1 MDSRIT
7 LHSTARCSTLG
18 VRVKCRQ
25 LRHRR
30 CLRPLARSAQS
41 TAPPR
46 ESAMKGVSQQMT
58 DMRKSMQ
65 EDKQLG
71 VLMAGLRGSNMDE
84 SDFADD
90 SVVMQLVEV
99 AHDDND
105 QLPLAYDPISI
116 AAFWGRRPVAV
127 IRRALQLLGIG
138 WGFMARLGWDLAW
151 GKLADN
157 EVARARELRE
167 IVTSLGPAY
176 IKLGQALSIRPD
188 ILSPSAMYEMQ
199 KLCDKVPSFD
209 SKVAMTM
216 IEQELGRPWQQVYS
230 QLTPRPIAAASLG
243 QVYRGRLHSG
253 EQVAVK
259 VQRPFVLETVTVDL
273 FLVRKFAVF
282 LRRFPNIKTDVV
294 GLLDEWAARFFEE
307 LDYVREGNNATRFAK
322 QMEKDL
328 PQVVVP
334 TTFTEYTSRRVLTT
348 SWLEGEKLS
357 GSTASDVGELVNLG
371 VICYLKQLLD
381 TGFFHADP
389 HPGNL
394 IRTPDGRLAILDFG
408 LVTEIDD
415 NIKFGMIEAIS
426 HLIHRD
432 YEAIV
437 EDFVTLQFI
446 DPGTNLTPILPV
458 LAKVFDQALAG
469 GGAKNINFQDLA
481 ADLAQITFD
490 FPFKIP
496 PYFAL
501 IIRAISVL
509 EGIALLGNPEFA
521 IVDEAYPF
529 VAKMLLTDDSPRLR
543 AALKYMV
550 YGKDSV
556 FDADRLID
564 LLAAFEDFAVASKS
578 SRGDMDVGAPRPG
591 SSFSLPQAPSRPQSS
606 SATDSSRRSSN
617 GSYSGV
623 NIDDAQVVANSRG
636 NTNQASL
643 ANRTGSRHAAGD
655 RNGAAAY
662 SGSSAG
668 NQTYAGQGSSRQTYS
683 GQHANEQRQLDG
695 NDREYSGQHAS
706 SSSGGPWGSWGNWP
720 SQTGSW
726 GANWGQN
733 ALYQPQNG
741 TDRSQT
747 PESAREAL
755 KFVFSA
761 EGAFFRDFIM
771 DEVVRSIDAMSRAQL
786 KALVEFLGLTGASI
800 PVFLPGSLKFIPLTP
815 DLNPEDK
822 KVMENVKKLGNFL
835 TGGDA
840 AGLIGGSSDPRV
852 VREITPFLPNVATE
866 IAPEVFKRLA
876 SRLSAR
882 AVRELF
888 VSSPP

>member
-1 MDSRIT
+1 M
-7 LHSTARCSTLG
+7 HSSQTIRSVHSGGPRLTRPAKTNLLSTVVGARQTA
-18 VRVKCRQ
+18 KRQ
-25 LRHRR
+25 RH
-30 CLRPLARSAQS
+30 CLRPLARAGRASAV
-41 TAPPR
+41 PR
-46 ESAMKGVSQQMT
+46 ESAVRGMSQQMT
-58 DMRKSMQ
+58 DMRKSMA
-65 EDKQLG
+65 EDKQIG

-99 AHDDND
+99 AHDDAD
-105 QLPLAYDPISI
+105 QLPLDYDPQRI
-116 AAFWGRRPVAV
+116 ADFWGRRPVAV

-138 WGFMARLGWDLAW
+138 WGFVARLGWDLAW
-151 GKLADN
+151 GKLSEH
-157 EVARARELRE
+157 EVERARELRE

-188 ILSPSAMYEMQ
+188 ILSPAAMYEMQ

-216 IEQELGRPWQQVYS
+216 IQQELGRPWQDVYS

-253 EQVAVK
+253 EEVAVK

-273 FLVRKFAVF
+273 FLVSKGARGEEEAAALARTALTLSPLHTVACDAWTCRKFAVF
-282 LRRFPNIKTDVV
+282 LRRFPSIRTDVV

-307 LDYVREGNNATRFAK
+307 LDYVREGNNGIIFAK
-322 QMEKDL
+322 QMAKDL
-328 PQVVVP
+328 PQIVVP
-334 TTFTEYTSRRVLTT
+334 RTFTEFTSRRVLTT

-357 GSTASDVGELVNLG
+357 GSKAADVGDLVNLG

-415 NIKFGMIEAIS
+415 NIKFGMVEAIS

-446 DPGTNLTPILPV
+446 DPGTNLRPILPV

-509 EGIALLGNPEFA
+509 EGIALVGNPEFA

-529 VAKMLLTDDSPRLR
+529 VAKMLLTDETPRLR

-564 LLAAFEDFAVASKS
+564 LLAAFEDFSVAAKS
-578 SRGDMDVGAPRPG
+578 ARGDMDVGAPRPG
-591 SSFSLPQAPSRPQSS
+591 ASFKLPAEPGKTQSADFSDARSMSNGRASTSTGYSQTGGSMPGTGKFNARAGSRPY
-606 SATDSSRRSSN
+606 SSN
-617 GSYSGV
+617 SNGNGRASERGAYATADGGYGAVPSGYGGGEPYTASM
-623 NIDDAQVVANSRG
+623 NNMLQQTESARLAQFDR
-636 NTNQASL
+636 QA
-643 ANRTGSRHAAGD
+643 GSRHEANGMSSGNNIGFGTGSDSRVHSGQGRAAGSE
-655 RNGAAAY
+655 RAH
-662 SGSSAG
+662 SGK
-668 NQTYAGQGSSRQTYS
+668 
-683 GQHANEQRQLDG
+683 D
-695 NDREYSGQHAS
+695 AS
-706 SSSGGPWGSWGNWP
+706 SSTGPWGSWGNWP
-720 SQTGSW
+720 
-726 GANWGQN
+726 
-733 ALYQPQNG
+733 PQNG
-741 TDRSQT
+741 SWAGAWGGGNALRRQMHSGSDRSQT

-771 DEVVRSIDAMSRAQL
+771 DELVRSIDAMSRSVGCTHCKQCS
-786 KALVEFLGLTGASI
+786 LVVCI
-800 PVFLPGSLKFIPLTP
+800 
-815 DLNPEDK
+815 
-822 KVMENVKKLGNFL
+822 
-835 TGGDA
+835 
-840 AGLIGGSSDPRV
+840 
-852 VREITPFLPNVATE
+852 
-866 IAPEVFKRLA
+866 
-876 SRLSAR
+876 
-882 AVRELF
+882 
-888 VSSPP
+888 

>member
-1 MDSRIT
+1 
-7 LHSTARCSTLG
+7 
-18 VRVKCRQ
+18 
-25 LRHRR
+25 
-30 CLRPLARSAQS
+30 
-41 TAPPR
+41 
-46 ESAMKGVSQQMT
+46 MKGMSQQMT

-127 IRRALQLLGIG
+127 IRRALQLFGIG

-209 SKVAMTM
+209 SKVAMKM

-307 LDYVREGNNATRFAK
+307 LDYVREGNNATKFAK
-322 QMEKDL
+322 QMEKEL

-334 TTFTEYTSRRVLTT
+334 TTFAEYTSRRVLTT

-415 NIKFGMIEAIS
+415 NIKYGMIEAIS

-578 SRGDMDVGAPRPG
+578 SRGDMDVGPPRPG
-591 SSFSLPQAPSRPQSS
+591 SSFSLPQPPSRPPIS
-606 SATDSSRRSSN
+606 SATDSSRRRSN
-617 GSYSGV
+617 MQASTSTPYNQNGAAFATNQGQAGGRSPYGSYSKGNGNGMGAGSYSGV
-623 NIDDAQVVANSRG
+623 NINDAQVVANSRG
-636 NTNQASL
+636 NNYQASL
-643 ANRTGSRHAAGD
+643 ANGKGKMGS
-655 RNGAAAY
+655 N
-662 SGSSAG
+662 
-668 NQTYAGQGSSRQTYS
+668 RQANN
-683 GQHANEQRQLDG
+683 GQHANEQRQLGG
-695 NDREYSGQHAS
+695 NDREYSGQLAS
-706 SSSGGPWGSWGNWP
+706 SSSGGPRGSWGNWP
-720 SQTGSW
+720 SQSGSW
-726 GANWGQN
+726 GASWGQN
-733 ALYQPQNG
+733 ALDQPQSG
-741 TDRSQT
+741 TDKSQT

-800 PVFLPGSLKFIPLTP
+800 PVFLPGSLRFIPLTP

-852 VREITPFLPNVATE
+852 MREITPFLPNVATE

-888 VSSPP
+888 VTSPP